1 MEGGFLVGTPNKEA
15 VGGVAFKEDQGV
27 SAKYAI
33 AKDGNYTI
41 TFTSE
46 DGKAAVTVPV
56 IYNGMTTS
64 TMDVTYPTSS
74 QWAVWNVSLDG
85 KVFTQN
91 GSSLNGE
98 SYQYISLS
106 TTSFLSPSRPL
117 VMLISW

>member
-1 MEGGFLVGTPNKEA
+1 MEGGFLVGTPNKEV
-15 VGGVAFKEDQGV
+15 VGGVSFKDGQGL

-33 AKDGNYTI
+33 AKDGKYTI

-74 QWAVWNVSLDG
+74 RWAVWNVSLDG

-91 GSSLNGE
+91 GSSLTGGDTNDFTF
-98 SYQYISLS
+98 YN
-106 TTSFLSPSRPL
+106 FVPSPSRPL
-117 VMLISW
+117 VMLTSW